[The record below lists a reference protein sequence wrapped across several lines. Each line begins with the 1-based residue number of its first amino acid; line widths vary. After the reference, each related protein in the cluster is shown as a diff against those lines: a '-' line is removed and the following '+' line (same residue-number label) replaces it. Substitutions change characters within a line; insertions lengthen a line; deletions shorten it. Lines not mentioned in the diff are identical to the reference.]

1 MCVHYESTKAP
12 VQFILDFGV
21 EPAVDAK
28 ADVWHRYVST
38 FIRRPAAAE
47 VGETAGPAR
56 EALLGLYGL
65 VPHWAPELKIKQST
79 YNARIETVSKL
90 ASYRD
95 PWRKAQHCIVPAAA
109 FYEPDWRSGKARPT
123 RFERKDGKH
132 MGIAGLWDTWRSPE
146 GEDVYSFSMLT
157 LNADDHPLM
166 KNYHRENEEKRMV
179 AILPE
184 DRYDDWL
191 KAKASESMDFI
202 QPYPAELLVAT
213 TQEN

>member
-21 EPAVDAK
+21 EPAADAK
-28 ADVWHRYVST
+28 TDVWHRYVST
-38 FIRRPAAAE
+38 FIRRQPHATGTT
-47 VGETAGPAR
+47 VSTAR
-56 EALLGLYGL
+56 EALLGIYGL
-65 VPHWAPELKIKQST
+65 VPHWSEELKIKQNT
-79 YNARIETVSKL
+79 YNARIETVSQL

-109 FYEPDWRSGKARPT
+109 FYEPDHRSGKPRPA

-132 MGIAGLWDTWRSPE
+132 MGIAGLWDKWRSPE
-146 GEDVYSFSMLT
+146 GEDIYSFTMLT

-166 KNYHRENEEKRMV
+166 KDYHRANEEKRMV
-179 AILPE
+179 VILPE

-191 KAKASESMDFI
+191 KAKASESMEFI
-202 QPYPAELLVAT
+202 RQYPSELLVAT
-213 TQEN
+213 TQGN

>member
-21 EPAVDAK
+21 ESAVGAK
-28 ADVWHRYVST
+28 ADVWHRYAST
-38 FIRRPAAAE
+38 FIRQPPAVAI
-47 VGETAGPAR
+47 GTSAGPAR
-56 EALLGLYGL
+56 ESLLGLYGL
-65 VPHWAPELKIKQST
+65 VPHWSKELKIKHST
-79 YNARIETVSKL
+79 YNARIETVGQL

-109 FYEPDWRSGKARPT
+109 FYEPDHRRDKPVQT

-132 MGIAGLWDTWRSPE
+132 MGIAGLWDKWESPE
-146 GEDVYSFSMLT
+146 GVDIYSFTMLT

-166 KNYHRENEEKRMV
+166 KNYHRKDEEKRMM

-184 DRYDDWL
+184 NRYDDWL
-191 KAKASESMDFI
+191 QAKASESLAFI
-202 QPYPAELLVAT
+202 QQYPADLLVT
-213 TQEN
+213 ST